1 MRRPATR
8 ALLALA
14 LLGLAGAGAW
24 GLTVV
29 VADRREAREIEDLQ
43 ERVRQARAEAE
54 TCRVDVA
61 TREDA
66 FRRFDARV
74 DSLGEAVRRFEG
86 LDERGVPQP
95 RYEAYLA
102 AVARYN
108 RAVEAWEVRAE
119 ALQSADQTCRSTVEH
134 HNTLADSLRDRLAAR
149 ETALRTQPH
158 APGHRSRAPD
168 QEPT

>member
-14 LLGLAGAGAW
+14 LLGLTGAGAW
-24 GLTVV
+24 ALAVV
-29 VADRREAREIEDLQ
+29 VAERREAREIGDLQ

-54 TCRVDVA
+54 TCRLDLA

-66 FRRFDARV
+66 FQRFDARV
-74 DSLGEAVRRFEG
+74 DSLRDAARLFEG

-95 RYEAYLA
+95 RYETYLA

-119 ALQSADQTCRSTVEH
+119 ALKNADQTCRSTVEH
-134 HNTLADSLRDRLAAR
+134 HNALADSLRNRLAAR
-149 ETALRTQPH
+149 ETALRTGPN